1 MSNFRDL
8 NLSKQLVN
16 AIDDLG
22 FTTTTPIQEKAF
34 PIILSGRDV
43 VGIAQTGT
51 GKTLAYSLPVLQNLS
66 FSKQI
71 NPRVLIVVPTRELV
85 GQVVENLNDY
95 SKYKSYRIVGVY
107 GGVNINPQARD
118 VAQGCDILVAT
129 PGRLYDLA
137 MMRAVRF
144 KAINKFIIDEVDVM
158 LDLGFRP
165 QLKNLFDLLPEKRQN
180 IMFSA
185 TMTEEVEE
193 LIESFFKEPEQIMVA
208 SSGTPLKNIHQ
219 TAYAVRN
226 FYSKI
231 NLLCHLLKQ
240 KEEFSKVIVFVSSKK
255 NADILYERM
264 QERMFT
270 DTGIIHSNKSQNYRL
285 DIVERFDSGAVRIL
299 IATDIIARGLDFK
312 KLSHVINMD
321 TPAFPENYMHR
332 IGRAGRAGETGSSI
346 LFYSEMELERKE
358 AIEEL
363 MQQKIS
369 EESLPEEVNEDTQLL
384 PEERIIPKFKKN
396 RKTTH
401 TKEGGEAY
409 HEKSEK
415 NSKIN
420 QGGSYRRELAKKYKK
435 AYTKGDKVANRLKKN
450 KKK

>member
-1 MSNFRDL
+1 M
-8 NLSKQLVN
+8 
-16 AIDDLG
+16 
-22 FTTTTPIQEKAF
+22 
-34 PIILSGRDV
+34 
-43 VGIAQTGT
+43 
-51 GKTLAYSLPVLQNLS
+51 
-66 FSKQI
+66 
-71 NPRVLIVVPTRELV
+71 
-85 GQVVENLNDY
+85 
-95 SKYKSYRIVGVY
+95 
-107 GGVNINPQARD
+107 
-118 VAQGCDILVAT
+118 
-129 PGRLYDLA
+129 
-137 MMRAVRF
+137 
-144 KAINKFIIDEVDVM
+144 
-158 LDLGFRP
+158 
-165 QLKNLFDLLPEKRQN
+165 
-180 IMFSA
+180 
-185 TMTEEVEE
+185 
-193 LIESFFKEPEQIMVA
+193 
-208 SSGTPLKNIHQ
+208 
-219 TAYAVRN
+219 
-226 FYSKI
+226 
-231 NLLCHLLKQ
+231 
-240 KEEFSKVIVFVSSKK
+240 
-255 NADILYERM
+255 
-264 QERMFT
+264 
-270 DTGIIHSNKSQNYRL
+270 